1 MRVAV
6 INFSGNVGKST
17 LARHLLAPRLN
28 TDLITV
34 ETINADE
41 GGESIKASQYDEL
54 QGHLLTNDVAVID
67 IGASNIE
74 AFIHAMTQY
83 RRSHEDF
90 DYFVVPVV
98 KESKQQKDTIAT
110 IDALS
115 ALGVPAKKI
124 RVVFNKM
131 AIEDD
136 VHSDFG
142 AIFGYAIEEKKCV
155 VRPEAAVFENDVFE
169 RSKALGKTIS
179 EILADSTDFRAKLK
193 EAKDEHEKEHCVQ
206 MILAK
211 RLADSANDNLDAV
224 YKVLFK

>member
-41 GGESIKASQYDEL
+41 GGEKIKASQYDEL
-54 QGHLLTNDVAVID
+54 QAHLLTNDVAVVD

-83 RRSHEDF
+83 RKSHEDF

-124 RVVFNKM
+124 RVVFNKI
-131 AIEDD
+131 AIDDD
-136 VHSDFG
+136 VLAEFG
-142 AIFGYAIEEKKCV
+142 AIFGYASGERKCIV
-155 VRPEAAVFENDVFE
+155 APEAAVFDNDVFE
-169 RSKALGKTIS
+169 QSKALCKTIS
-179 EILADSTDFRAKLK
+179 EILVDPTDFRAKLK
-193 EAKDEHEKEHCVQ
+193 ECKAGPEKDHCVR

-211 RLADSANDNLDAV
+211 RLAASAHENLEAV

>member
-28 TDLITV
+28 AEPITV

-41 GGESIKASQYDEL
+41 GGENIKASQYDEL
-54 QGHLLTNDVAVID
+54 QGHLLTNEVAVVD

-110 IDALS
+110 IDALA
-115 ALGVPAKKI
+115 ALGVPSKKI
-124 RVVFNKM
+124 RVIFNKI
-131 AIEDD
+131 AIDD
-136 VHSDFG
+136 NVQTEFG
-142 AIFGYAIEEKKCV
+142 AIFGYASEEKKCV
-155 VRPEAAVFENDVFE
+155 AKQEAAVFENDVFE
-169 RSKALGKTIS
+169 KSKILGKTITA
-179 EILADSTDFRAKLK
+179 ILADQTDYRAKLK
-193 EAKDEHEKEHCVQ
+193 EAKDEREKELCVN

-211 RLADSANDNLDAV
+211 RLAESANENLDAV

>member
-28 TDLITV
+28 TELITV

-54 QGHLLTNDVAVID
+54 QSHLLTNDVAVID

-90 DYFVVPVV
+90 DCFVVPVV

-124 RVVFNKM
+124 RVVFNKL
-131 AIEDD
+131 AIDDD
-136 VHSDFG
+136 VHSEFG
-142 AIFGYAIEEKKCV
+142 AIFGYATEEKKCV

-169 RSKALGKTIS
+169 RSKALSKTIS
-179 EILADSTDFRAKLK
+179 EILADTTDFRAKLK
-193 EAKDEHEKEHCVQ
+193 EAKDDHEKEHCVQ

-211 RLADSANDNLDAV
+211 RLADSANENLDAV

>member
-28 TDLITV
+28 TELIAV

-41 GGESIKASQYDEL
+41 GGENIKASQYDEL
-54 QGHLLTNDVAVID
+54 QSHLLTNEVAVID

-74 AFIHAMTQY
+74 SFIHAMTQY

-110 IDALS
+110 IDALA
-115 ALGVPAKKI
+115 ALGVPSKKI
-124 RVVFNKM
+124 RVVFNKI
-131 AIEDD
+131 AINDD
-136 VHSDFG
+136 VQSEFA
-142 AIFGYAIEEKKCV
+142 AIFGYAGAEKKCIV
-155 VRPEAAVFENDVFE
+155 KSEAAVYENDVFE
-169 RSKALGKTIS
+169 QSKVVGKTIT
-179 EILADSTDFRAKLK
+179 EILSDSTDFRAKLK
-193 EAKDEHEKEHCVQ
+193 ESKDEREKNMCVQ

-211 RLADSANDNLDAV
+211 RLAESANENLDAV